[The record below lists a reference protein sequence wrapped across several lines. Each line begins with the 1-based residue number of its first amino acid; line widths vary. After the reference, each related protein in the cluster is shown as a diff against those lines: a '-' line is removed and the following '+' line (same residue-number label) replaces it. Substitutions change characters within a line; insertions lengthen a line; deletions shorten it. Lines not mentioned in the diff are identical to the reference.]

1 MKILFLLHSLGIDE
15 RLGIML
21 LSRILKQSGHTVTLL
36 ITERLSPQM
45 CLEKV
50 KQNAPDILAYSIMTG
65 EHQYHLTV
73 NEKIKKEYP
82 CFSVFGGP
90 HPTFRPEII
99 EHPGVDAVC
108 RGEGDICFPQ
118 LLEKMNRDENFYQ
131 TPNFWLKKPDGTI
144 VQNEIGPL
152 VDNLDALPFP
162 DRTIVYDVSPALRQ
176 RGKKMFMAMRGCPYT
191 CSFCFNHAYNQLTR
205 GKGEMLRYRSVD
217 NVIAEIKSVQE
228 NHFLDRV
235 VICDDTFLLKPPGWL
250 EEFSEKYAREI
261 AIPLICNLRSD
272 LVTEPKV
279 KILKQMK
286 CENVI
291 IGVDP
296 PDPEVAEK
304 ILQRKITSHQTISA
318 CRLFRQYGIKVCTQ
332 NLLGLPVTNPL
343 ETAYSTLQLNI
354 QLKPYLALAHLL
366 YPYPG
371 TDIERIAT
379 EKNMFPPGHEK
390 TTPSNQMDT
399 ALIYDNPKTKAKII
413 SLTKLFGLVVQ
424 FPWLRPLTPL
434 LISLPL
440 QKMYTQMFYVFWGY
454 KMFKQSRRHLVR
466 QAVHSYLPFYFKN
479 ILHIEKKEKKTGR
492 Q

>member
-1 MKILFLLHSLGIDE
+1 MKILFLLHSLSFNE
-15 RLGIML
+15 RLGIMT
-21 LSRILKQSGHTVTLL
+21 LSSILKQAGHTVRLL
-36 ITERLSPQM
+36 ITEGLSSQH

-73 NEKIKKEYP
+73 NEKIKKEYS

-99 EHPGVDAVC
+99 KHPGVDAVC

-118 LLEKMNRDENFYQ
+118 LLEKMSRDENFYQ

-162 DRTIVYDVSPALRQ
+162 DREVIFDASPNLHA
-176 RGKKMFMAMRGCPYT
+176 RGKKMFMAMRGCPYK
-191 CSFCFNHAYNQLTR
+191 CSYCFNHAYNQLTR
-205 GKGEMLRYRSVD
+205 GKGESLRYRSVD
-217 NVIAEIKSVQE
+217 NVIAEIKAVKH
-228 NHFLDRV
+228 NYFLDRV
-235 VICDDTFLLKPPGWL
+235 LIDDDTFLVKPPGWL
-250 EEFSEKYAREI
+250 EAFSEKYAREI
-261 AIPLICNLRSD
+261 NIPLICNVRGD
-272 LVTEPKV
+272 LVNERIVQLLARMRCDQVFTGVEPPDRDIASQ
-279 KILKQMK
+279 ILKR
-286 CENVI
+286 NI
-291 IGVDP
+291 S
-296 PDPEVAEK
+296 PE
-304 ILQRKITSHQTISA
+304 QTINTCS
-318 CRLFRQYGIKVCTQ
+318 LLRQHNIKVITQ
-332 NLLGLPVTNPL
+332 NLLGLPVNNPL
-343 ETAYSTLQLNI
+343 ETAYALLNHNI
-354 QLKPYLALAHLL
+354 RLKPYLALPYML

-371 TDIERIAT
+371 TEIECLAIEKKMFRPDH
-379 EKNMFPPGHEK
+379 EKNRPC
-390 TTPSNQMDT
+390 NQMDT
-399 ALIYDNPKTKAKII
+399 ALIYDSLQIKKKII
-413 SLTKLFGLVVQ
+413 NLSKLFGLVVQ

-440 QKMYTQMFYVFWGY
+440 QKMYTQLFYIFWGY